1 MFRQLNNLL
10 HMFAVVNLIFQKI
23 HSSGVFMWE
32 GEKKEFLFSRGKI
45 GNGKMVINILARSV
59 HFNSSTR
66 WFQIILG
73 VEYWFGSA
81 LKTTILKFVPAWY
94 APGWQA
100 DMWHLLQIPYSPKNV
115 PYQLSRPHSWGNNA
129 CFLQTRFYTSLLVI
143 AFICSLS
150 LTLSTWFVFSLY
162 TFAHVHI
169 NAVLISLFV

>member
-1 MFRQLNNLL
+1 MYSCERGGTQNF
-10 HMFAVVNLIFQKI
+10 FFQ
-23 HSSGVFMWE
+23 G
-32 GEKKEFLFSRGKI
+32 GKI

-59 HFNSSTR
+59 HFNSIRYTKYLGDSKLS
-66 WFQIILG
+66 LG
-73 VEYWFGSA
+73 VEYWFCSA

-100 DMWHLLQIPYSPKNV
+100 DIWHLIQIPYSPKNV
-115 PYQLSRPHSWGNNA
+115 PYQLSRPDSWRNNA

-162 TFAHVHI
+162 TFARVHI
-169 NAVLISLFV
+169 NAVFSQSFCIRDQH